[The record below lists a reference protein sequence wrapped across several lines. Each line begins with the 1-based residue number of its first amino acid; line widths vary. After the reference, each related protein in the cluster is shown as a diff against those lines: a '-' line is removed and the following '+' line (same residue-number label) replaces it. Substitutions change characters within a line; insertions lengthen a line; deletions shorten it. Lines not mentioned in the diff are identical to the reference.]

1 MKIKKI
7 SGYDVCCKLPELQ
20 GNSTGYFDTRSSL
33 VVAVT
38 LDNGITG
45 WGETWQSSAAAGGFV
60 QLVLAP
66 SLIGQNSEAPQRVWR
81 GMMDKVGYDRRGA
94 SVMALSALDMAI
106 WDAAARSAGAP
117 LSLLLGGAL
126 RERVRPY
133 ASGPFLKPG
142 GDPYRDFLGEI
153 EGYLRHGFTAVKMR
167 MGTNPDADGVAAR
180 RVRELVGPDVALMA
194 DLNEGF
200 TVKAAERIAHAIGE
214 SDLIWLEEPILP
226 DDLQGYHRLAAAAL
240 PMALAG
246 GEALCG
252 LGAFRDFLAAGVL
265 DIVQPDLAICGGFSE
280 GLRIAALADAF
291 DVPVVP
297 HVWGTGI
304 NFYASLQFTA
314 VLPTKRG
321 AGVDYPLFEYDFS
334 PNPLRSA
341 FGEIAVG
348 SDGMIAIPNG
358 PGIGVEIR
366 RETFSDYIINEW
378 QVG

>member
-1 MKIKKI
+1 MMIKTVR
-7 SGYDVCCKLPELQ
+7 GYHVGCRLPEPQ
-20 GNSTGYFDTRSSL
+20 GNSTGYFDSRSSL

-38 LDNGITG
+38 LNNGVTG
-45 WGETWQSSAAAGGFV
+45 WGETWQSSAAAAGFIRE
-60 QLVLAP
+60 VLAP
-66 SLIGQNSEAPQRVWR
+66 ALIGRNAEAPQRLWHA
-81 GMMDKVGYDRRGA
+81 MMEKVGYDRRGA
-94 SVMALSALDMAI
+94 SVMAVSALDMAL
-106 WDAAARSAGAP
+106 WDAAARSAGVP

-142 GDPYRDFLGEI
+142 GDPYRDFLPEI

-167 MGTNPDADGVAAR
+167 MGTNPDADGAAGR
-180 RVRELVGPDVALMA
+180 QVRELVGPDVALMA

-200 TVKAAERIAHAIGE
+200 TVKAAERIASALADA
-214 SDLIWLEEPILP
+214 DLVWLEEPILP
-226 DDLQGYHRLAAAAL
+226 DDLEGYRRLAASL

-265 DIVQPDLAICGGFSE
+265 DIVQPDLAICGGITE
-280 GLRIAALADAF
+280 ALRIAALADAF

-314 VLPTKRG
+314 VLPAKRG
-321 AGVDYPLFEYDFS
+321 AGVTYPLFEYDFS

-341 FGEIAVG
+341 VGELAVG
-348 SDGMIAIPNG
+348 PDGMVAIPSA

-366 RETFSDYIINEW
+366 RETFADFINNEW